1 MKLIPAFF
9 QAIYVSYNSLPVSD
23 QIQLLGFIASLLV
36 SIVAIVISLATL
48 HQNSKMLESA
58 SRPIVSMYI
67 DSITVC
73 EQTSYFVL
81 KNFGASPAKITTFK
95 YDSILK
101 ETTQK
106 FALLCSQFDFVEG
119 IILAPGQS
127 KLLEYDMTKL
137 PVDNVSFNIKYS
149 FGKLSYSEEIT
160 VNVKNYIHIPV
171 TRNSSHTLPETEREV
186 QTLREMLERSM

>member
-1 MKLIPAFF
+1 MKSIFSFLENL
-9 QAIYVSYNSLPVSD
+9 SVSD
-23 QIQLLGFIASLLV
+23 QIQLLGIITSLTV
-36 SIVAIVISLATL
+36 SIIAIFISLATL
-48 HQNSKMLESA
+48 RQNSKMLESA
-58 SRPIVSMYI
+58 SRPIVSIYV

-106 FALLCSQFDFVEG
+106 FSLLCSQFDFVEG

-127 KLLEYDMTKL
+127 KLLDLTKL
-137 PVDNVSFNIKYS
+137 PVDNVRFNIVYS
-149 FGKLSYSEEIT
+149 FGEASYSEVIT
-160 VNVKNYIHIPV
+160 LNVKNYIHLPV

>member
-1 MKLIPAFF
+1 MKSIFSFLENL
-9 QAIYVSYNSLPVSD
+9 SVSD
-23 QIQLLGFIASLLV
+23 QIQLLGIITSLTV
-36 SIVAIVISLATL
+36 SIIAIFISLATL
-48 HQNSKMLESA
+48 RQNSKMLESA
-58 SRPIVSMYI
+58 SRPIVSIYV

-106 FALLCSQFDFVEG
+106 FSLLCSQFDFVEG
-119 IILAPGQS
+119 IILTPGQS
-127 KLLEYDMTKL
+127 KLLEYYLTKL
-137 PVDNVSFNIKYS
+137 PVDNVRFNIVYS
-149 FGKLSYSEEIT
+149 FGEASYSEVIT
-160 VNVKNYIHIPV
+160 LNVKNYIHLPV

>member
-1 MKLIPAFF
+1 M
-9 QAIYVSYNSLPVSD
+9 
-23 QIQLLGFIASLLV
+23 
-36 SIVAIVISLATL
+36 
-48 HQNSKMLESA
+48 
-58 SRPIVSMYI
+58 
-67 DSITVC
+67 
-73 EQTSYFVL
+73 
-81 KNFGASPAKITTFK
+81 
-95 YDSILK
+95 IL
-101 ETTQK
+101 
-106 FALLCSQFDFVEG
+106 FEG